1 MYKMISN
8 LEKNV
13 NPIVDLILPENKNIE
28 ELNSKINDLK
38 LKNKIKDSLCFK
50 NNENIESFGLIRLNL
65 NLFFKNILY
74 LKYKKY
80 YYHRISCENVEV
92 IKDTKNSCVI
102 YNIPTLKEDINILIL
117 ELNDSIKKILIN
129 NNTNIYDSFF
139 DYYKALNEKNIDR
152 LINILIPFFKIEKHL
167 QTNNISNKIDIY
179 EDINKNKVL
188 NIGSFDEYIEMEFN
202 KEEEININEQIIYI
216 VDNKDIIVNQ
226 EFIIGIIYNK
236 ETLVQLIHVQ
246 KDDLIEITNSKK

>member
-1 MYKMISN
+1 M
-8 LEKNV
+8 
-13 NPIVDLILPENKNIE
+13 
-28 ELNSKINDLK
+28 
-38 LKNKIKDSLCFK
+38 
-50 NNENIESFGLIRLNL
+50 
-65 NLFFKNILY
+65 
-74 LKYKKY
+74 
-80 YYHRISCENVEV
+80 
-92 IKDTKNSCVI
+92 
-102 YNIPTLKEDINILIL
+102 
-117 ELNDSIKKILIN
+117 
-129 NNTNIYDSFF
+129 
-139 DYYKALNEKNIDR
+139 NEKNIDR

-188 NIGSFDEYIEMEFN
+188 NISFFDEYIEMEFN
-202 KEEEININEQIIYI
+202 KEEININEQINYI

>member
-1 MYKMISN
+1 M
-8 LEKNV
+8 
-13 NPIVDLILPENKNIE
+13 
-28 ELNSKINDLK
+28 
-38 LKNKIKDSLCFK
+38 
-50 NNENIESFGLIRLNL
+50 
-65 NLFFKNILY
+65 
-74 LKYKKY
+74 
-80 YYHRISCENVEV
+80 
-92 IKDTKNSCVI
+92 
-102 YNIPTLKEDINILIL
+102 
-117 ELNDSIKKILIN
+117 
-129 NNTNIYDSFF
+129 
-139 DYYKALNEKNIDR
+139 NEKNIDR

-188 NIGSFDEYIEMEFN
+188 NIGSFDEYIEKEFN

>member
-1 MYKMISN
+1 M
-8 LEKNV
+8 
-13 NPIVDLILPENKNIE
+13 
-28 ELNSKINDLK
+28 K

-74 LKYKKY
+74 LKYKNN

-139 DYYKALNEKNIDR
+139 DYYKSLNEKNPGKS
-152 LINILIPFFKIEKHL
+152 INILIPFFKIEKHL
-167 QTNNISNKIDIY
+167 QTNNISNNLKGINIY
-179 EDINKNKVL
+179 ENVNKNKVL
-188 NIGSFDEYIEMEFN
+188 NIGSFDEYIEVEFN
-202 KEEEININEQIIYI
+202 KEEEININEQINYT